1 MQTILEFYYVRI
13 VDDPRV
19 HYQRKQAN
27 LSKRGGDR
35 NAMIQSL
42 ILEKLDDAKE
52 SGKIEKARTNEI
64 V

>member
-19 HYQRKQAN
+19 RYQRKQAN

-52 SGKIEKARTNEI
+52 SGKIEKAHTHEI

>member
-19 HYQRKQAN
+19 RYQRKQAN
-27 LSKRGGDR
+27 LSKRGSDR

-52 SGKIEKARTNEI
+52 SGKIEKAHTNEI